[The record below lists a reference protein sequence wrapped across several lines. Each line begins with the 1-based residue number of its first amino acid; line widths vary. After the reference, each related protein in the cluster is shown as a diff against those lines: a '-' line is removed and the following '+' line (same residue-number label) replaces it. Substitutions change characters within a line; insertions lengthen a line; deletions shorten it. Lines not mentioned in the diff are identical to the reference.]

1 MSTDTL
7 SAAKPASQHDVL
19 KQFRQEHH
27 AALKAGI
34 YEPFVWPY
42 RALGLYLL
50 IFYLLS
56 PPSKSQILHFLRYPL
71 FLFIVYFCVSTALE
85 CRSPAITIGYGN
97 GLLNAWTILWSATL
111 LLFNDARRDFKRI
124 EKQEVA
130 VEAEPIDITPV
141 ENSQGHT
148 SALDGTTSDG
158 LKSLHPVGDIPQPPP
173 APDDKP
179 QAVVSNEIFGDQT
192 PIPPDVPQSYVYQP
206 LPSTFLHRLDWVL
219 DLTLNFRGLRWT
231 HQIPG
236 TYPPPPW
243 ITAHLDPSSSPPPP
257 SSSKSTYPTRT
268 SIIRSAFP
276 TFILNALS
284 LDLLKTLA
292 SYDPYFA
299 THSPSAHPSP
309 FPLPRLTRLTI
320 TLLLT
325 YTSLQNIV
333 LLSPLVLN
341 YALGPRILGAHASP
355 WLYPPYFGPLSALPE
370 SGLPGFWG
378 TWWHQIFRCA
388 FSAAGSSLSTAL
400 AALNIIPHHHR
411 KPLRTLTTL
420 LTAFV
425 LSGLLHASASSTL
438 LSPRTRPRNS
448 FLFFAVQPAGIL
460 AQRAASAWLAAWDI
474 SPKFPGWAR
483 RSVNVA
489 VVVGWA
495 LLTGPLIADEFAGGG
510 IWLYEPLP
518 LSLGRGLKG
527 DGWWRWGRVGEW
539 VGWWWGDRWWKSGV
553 VFLEG

>member
-1 MSTDTL
+1 MSTDNL
-7 SAAKPASQHDVL
+7 AAAEPASQPDVL
-19 KQFRQEHH
+19 KQFQQEHH
-27 AALKAGI
+27 AALKAGSH
-34 YEPFVWPY
+34 EP
-42 RALGLYLL
+42 
-50 IFYLLS
+50 
-56 PPSKSQILHFLRYPL
+56 
-71 FLFIVYFCVSTALE
+71 
-85 CRSPAITIGYGN
+85 PAITIGYGN

-111 LLFNDARRDFKRI
+111 LLFNDARRDLKRI

-130 VEAEPIDITPV
+130 VEAEPIDIVPV

-173 APDDKP
+173 APDDSS
-179 QAVVSNEIFGDQT
+179 QAVISKEVFGDQT
-192 PIPPDVPQSYVYQP
+192 PIPPNVPQSYVYQP

-219 DLTLNFRGLRWT
+219 DLIVNFRGLRWT

-243 ITAHLDPSSSPPPP
+243 ITAHLDPSSIPPPP
-257 SSSKSTYPTRT
+257 SSSKSTYPTHA
-268 SIIRSAFP
+268 SVIRSALP
-276 TFILNALS
+276 TFLLNAFS

-299 THSPSAHPSP
+299 THSPSAYLSP
-309 FPLPRLTRLTI
+309 FPFPSLTRLTI

-325 YTSLQNIV
+325 YTSLQNIF

-341 YALGPRILGAHASP
+341 FALGPRILGAHASP

-378 TWWHQIFRCA
+378 TWWHQIFRSA
-388 FSAAGSSLSTAL
+388 FSAAGSSLS
-400 AALNIIPHHHR
+400 AALFGIFNSIPQQHK
-411 KPLRTLTTL
+411 KPLRTLITL
-420 LTAFV
+420 LTAFI
-425 LSGLLHASASSTL
+425 LSGFLHASASSTL

-448 FLFFAVQPAGIL
+448 FIFFAIQPAGIL

-474 SPKFPGWAR
+474 SPKFPRWAR

-489 VVVGWA
+489 VVLGWA
-495 LLTGPLIADEFAGGG
+495 VLTGPLIADEFAGGG

-518 LSLGRGLKG
+518 VSIGRGLKG
-527 DGWWRWGRVGEW
+527 DGWWRWGRVGGW
-539 VGWWWGDRWWKSGV
+539 VGWWWADRWWKSGV
-553 VFLEG
+553 VFLEGD